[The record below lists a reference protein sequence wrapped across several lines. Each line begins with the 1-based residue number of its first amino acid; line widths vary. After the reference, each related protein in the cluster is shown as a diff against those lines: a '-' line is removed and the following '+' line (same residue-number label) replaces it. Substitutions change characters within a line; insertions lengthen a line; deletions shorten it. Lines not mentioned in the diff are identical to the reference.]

1 MRLQR
6 RWLNGSFFASTHVVR
21 QALSKLW
28 HTNHTM
34 ARKFALTVLF
44 LYSAIQVAL
53 TFFLLGNS
61 YLIFVLTLQL
71 VIPSD
76 KDHWVGM

>member
-1 MRLQR
+1 
-6 RWLNGSFFASTHVVR
+6 
-21 QALSKLW
+21 
-28 HTNHTM
+28 M